1 MMKKLLLLLLLCPL
15 FVFSQE
21 MTLIGDVDCS
31 GEVNTE
37 DASLILQYVTS
48 VIDSLPCG
56 QNMSGLTPDQ
66 LQELV
71 EMMDSQ
77 LTINCGGVSFG
88 DWVLKYDN
96 PSFDDLLY
104 GQEESDG
111 FLLVQ
116 YSRENQINSSAA
128 FGFNIHTGSD
138 IDTLNFNMDV
148 SINVHTSWN
157 PVNSKTIPIKKGDYW
172 VLENIDDLFPT
183 EVGIDKV
190 YFLPINSESSVSDGS
205 SNDGSNSIALNK
217 SVTFP
222 DGCCGDPVTWSL
234 DNFGNYTVP
243 DGKNLYI
250 TQYHNTTQ
258 TGGLFIEENQI
269 VKGHSNYVFYTGV
282 GFSPSNTTQM
292 PIVVGS
298 ENVVSGD
305 GSFNGFI
312 IDAIVVPF
320 TIDLI
325 DSALSA
331 AENEN
336 IFILQFYGDD
346 SAELLIN
353 DIPIIE
359 NYSNNIFYTGVGF
372 TPAMTLSSPIMVG
385 SNQLIEGVGTING
398 YITPLNYFSE

>member
-1 MMKKLLLLLLLCPL
+1 
-15 FVFSQE
+15 
-21 MTLIGDVDCS
+21 
-31 GEVNTE
+31 
-37 DASLILQYVTS
+37 
-48 VIDSLPCG
+48 
-56 QNMSGLTPDQ
+56 
-66 LQELV
+66 
-71 EMMDSQ
+71 
-77 LTINCGGVSFG
+77 
-88 DWVLKYDN
+88 
-96 PSFDDLLY
+96 
-104 GQEESDG
+104 
-111 FLLVQ
+111 
-116 YSRENQINSSAA
+116 
-128 FGFNIHTGSD
+128 
-138 IDTLNFNMDV
+138 MDV

-183 EVGIDKV
+183 EVAIDKV
-190 YFLPINSESSVSDGS
+190 YFLSINGEASISDGGS
-205 SNDGSNSIALNK
+205 TGGSNSTAFNK
-217 SVTFP
+217 SITFP
-222 DGCCGDPVTWSL
+222 DGCCGESVTWSL
-234 DNFGNYTVP
+234 ESFEYTVP

-258 TGGLFIEENQI
+258 NGGLFIEENQI
-269 VKGHSNYVFYTGV
+269 VKGRSNYVFYTGV

-292 PIVVGS
+292 PIIVGGG
-298 ENVVSGD
+298 NIVSGD

-312 IDAIVVPF
+312 IDAIVEPF
-320 TIDLI
+320 TIDLL
-325 DSALSA
+325 DSASELIT

-385 SNQLIEGVGTING
+385 STQLIEGIGTING

>member
-1 MMKKLLLLLLLCPL
+1 MKKLLLLLLLFPF

-21 MTLIGDVDCS
+21 TTLIGDVDCN
-31 GEVNTE
+31 GELNSE

-48 VIDSLPCG
+48 VIDSLPCSE
-56 QNMSGLTPDQ
+56 NMSGLTPDQ
-66 LQELV
+66 LQEIV

-77 LTINCGGVSFG
+77 LTINYGGMSFG

-96 PSFDDLLY
+96 PGFDDFLY
-104 GQEESDG
+104 GQEETDG

-116 YSRENQINSSAA
+116 YSRENQITSTAA

-138 IDTLNFNMDV
+138 IDTVNFIMDV

-183 EVGIDKV
+183 EVSIDKV
-190 YFLPINSESSVSDGS
+190 YFLPINGDASVSNDS
-205 SNDGSNSIALNK
+205 SSDVGNATASNK
-217 SVTFP
+217 SVEFP
-222 DGCCGDPVTWSL
+222 DGCCGEPVTWSF
-234 DNFGNYTVP
+234 DAGNYTVP

-269 VKGHSNYVFYTGV
+269 VKGRSNYIFYTGV

-292 PIVVGS
+292 PIIVGE
-298 ENVVSGD
+298 ENIVSGD

-312 IDAIVVPF
+312 IDAIVEPF
-320 TIDLI
+320 TIDLENVLI
-325 DSALSA
+325 M

-336 IFILQFYGDD
+336 AFILQYYGEDTG
-346 SAELLIN
+346 EILIN
-353 DIPIIE
+353 DIPIFE
-359 NYSNNIFYTGVGF
+359 NYSNNIYYTGVGF

-385 SNQLIEGVGTING
+385 PIQLIEGIGTING

>member
-1 MMKKLLLLLLLCPL
+1 MKKLLLLLLLFPF
-15 FVFSQE
+15 FVYSQDT
-21 MTLIGDVDCS
+21 TLIGDVDCN
-31 GEVNTE
+31 GELNSE

-48 VIDSLPCG
+48 VIDSLPCSE
-56 QNMSGLTPDQ
+56 NMSGLTPDQ
-66 LQELV
+66 LQEIV
-71 EMMDSQ
+71 EMMDAQ
-77 LTINCGGVSFG
+77 LIINYGGMSFG

-96 PSFDDLLY
+96 PGFDDFLY

-128 FGFNIHTGSD
+128 FGFKIHTGSD
-138 IDTLNFNMDV
+138 IDTVNFIMDV

-172 VLENIDDLFPT
+172 VLENTDDLFPT

-190 YFLPINSESSVSDGS
+190 YFLPINGESSVSDGS
-205 SNDGSNSIALNK
+205 SDSSNSIVFNK
-217 SVTFP
+217 SITLP

-243 DGKNLYI
+243 NGKNLYI
-250 TQYHNTTQ
+250 TQYYNTNQ
-258 TGGLFIEENQI
+258 TGGLFVEENQI
-269 VKGHSNYVFYTGV
+269 VKGYSNYVFYTGV

-292 PIVVGS
+292 PIIVG
-298 ENVVSGD
+298 EGNIVSGD

-320 TIDLI
+320 TIDLY
-325 DSALSA
+325 DTVLNT

-353 DIPIIE
+353 DIPIFE

-385 SNQLIEGVGTING
+385 VNQLIEGVGTING

>member
-1 MMKKLLLLLLLCPL
+1 MKKLLLLLLLFPF

-21 MTLIGDVDCS
+21 TTLIGDVDCN
-31 GEVNTE
+31 GELNSE

-48 VIDSLPCG
+48 VIDSLPCSE
-56 QNMSGLTPDQ
+56 NMSGLTPDQ
-66 LQELV
+66 LQEIV

-77 LTINCGGVSFG
+77 LTINYGGMSFG

-96 PSFDDLLY
+96 PGFDDFLY
-104 GQEESDG
+104 GQEETDG

-116 YSRENQINSSAA
+116 YSRENQITSSAA
-128 FGFNIHTGSD
+128 FGFNIHTGPD
-138 IDTLNFNMDV
+138 IDTVNFIMDV

-190 YFLPINSESSVSDGS
+190 YFLPINGEASVSDGGS
-205 SNDGSNSIALNK
+205 TDGGNSTTFNK
-217 SVTFP
+217 SVEFP
-222 DGCCGDPVTWSL
+222 DGCCGEPVTWSL
-234 DNFGNYTVP
+234 DDGGDYTVP

-250 TQYHNTTQ
+250 TQYYNTTQ
-258 TGGLFIEENQI
+258 NGGLFIEDNQI
-269 VKGHSNYVFYTGV
+269 VQGRSNYIFYTGV
-282 GFSPSNTTQM
+282 DFSPSNTTQM
-292 PIVVGS
+292 PIIVG
-298 ENVVSGD
+298 EGNIVSGD

-312 IDAIVVPF
+312 IDAIVIPF
-320 TIDLI
+320 TIDL
-325 DSALSA
+325 DSDLST

-336 IFILQFYGDD
+336 IFILQFYGFDT
-346 SAELLIN
+346 ALLLIN
-353 DIPIIE
+353 SIKIISSF
-359 NYSNNIFYTGVGF
+359 SNNISYYGVGF

-385 SNQLIEGVGTING
+385 SSQLIEGDGTING